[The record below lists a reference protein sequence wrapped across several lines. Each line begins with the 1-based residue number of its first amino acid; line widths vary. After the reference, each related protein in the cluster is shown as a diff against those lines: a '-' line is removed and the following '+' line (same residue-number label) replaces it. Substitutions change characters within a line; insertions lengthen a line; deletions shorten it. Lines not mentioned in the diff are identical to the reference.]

1 MRLLLDTTV
10 LIDVL
15 RCRRQRR
22 ELLSDLIRA
31 GHALTTSSLNV
42 AEVYAGMRS
51 GEAVATETFLR
62 SLECYELDWET
73 ARLAG
78 SVKRDWAVKGKML
91 GLADTIVAAT
101 ALQHDCVLMTDNG
114 KHFPMP
120 ELSQYPLPQLE

>member
-15 RCRRQRR
+15 RSRRQRR

-31 GHALTTSSLNV
+31 GHSLTTSSLNV
-42 AEVYAGMRS
+42 AEVYAGMRV
-51 GEAVATETFLR
+51 GEEPATETFLR
-62 SLECYELDWET
+62 SLDCYELDWET
-73 ARLAG
+73 ARRAG
-78 SVKRDWAVKGKML
+78 TVKRDWADKGKAL

-120 ELSQYPLPQLE
+120 ELGQYPLPK